1 VISVLEINK
10 VHNLDCFEGIKQ
22 LDDKSVDM
30 VITSPPYWALRDY
43 GIDKQ
48 FGLQPT
54 FEKYVKQLIK
64 LFDEIKRVL
73 KDDGSCWVNVG
84 DTYYGGGTGQ
94 DKSMSNG
101 KYVKE
106 HFKGIANALNA
117 RDKNFNYQSKCLC
130 MVPERFAIGMVN
142 NGWILRNQII
152 WYKPNAMPHPVK
164 DRFTV
169 DFEKLFFF
177 TKNTKYYFETQ
188 REAVKE
194 DSIKRAC
201 RGRNHKSQSSCGNW
215 QQDYSGYDN
224 IEERYKK
231 GELRGVHKD
240 GRNKRTVWEI
250 TLKQGKYNHCAP
262 YPPELV
268 ETPILAGCPEK
279 GIVLDPFMGSGTT
292 AITCLKNNRN
302 FIGFELNP
310 EYVKICMDRVK
321 PLMSQTKLTEVSPH
335 SSHD

>member
-1 VISVLEINK
+1 MLEINQ
-10 VHNLDCFEGIKQ
+10 VHNIDCFEGIKQ
-22 LDDKSVDM
+22 LEDKSVDM

-54 FEKYVKQLIK
+54 FKRYVEQLLK

-73 KDDGSCWVNVG
+73 KDNGTAWINLG
-84 DTYYGGGTGQ
+84 DTYYGSGTGQ
-94 DKSMSNG
+94 DKSMSHG
-101 KYVKE
+101 KYVKG
-106 HFKGIANALNA
+106 HFKGIANALNS
-117 RDKNFNYQSKCLC
+117 RDKSFDYKPKCLC
-130 MVPERFAIGMVN
+130 MVPERFAIGMIDR
-142 NGWILRNQII
+142 GWILRNQII
-152 WYKPNAMPHPVK
+152 WFKPNAMPHPVK

-188 REAVKE
+188 REPVKE

-201 RGRNHKSQSSCGNW
+201 RGRKHKSQSSWGQW
-215 QQDYSGYDN
+215 QQDYSGYDYM
-224 IEERYKK
+224 EERYKK

-262 YPPELV
+262 YPIELV

-292 AITCLKNNRN
+292 AIACLKNNRK

-310 EYVKICMDRVK
+310 EYAKICVERVK
-321 PLMSQTKLTEVSPH
+321 PLMSQTKLSEVSAD
-335 SSHD
+335 SSHN

>member
-1 VISVLEINK
+1 MIELNK
-10 VHNLDCFEGIKQ
+10 IYNLDCFEGLKQ
-22 LDDKSVDM
+22 LDDQSVDM

-54 FEKYVKQLIK
+54 FKKYVEQLLN

-73 KDDGSCWVNVG
+73 KDNGTAWINLG

-94 DKSMSNG
+94 DKSMSHG
-101 KYVKE
+101 KYVKD
-106 HFKGIANALNA
+106 HFKGIANALNS
-117 RDKNFNYQSKCLC
+117 RDKNFDYKSKCLC
-130 MVPERFAIGMVN
+130 MVPERFAVGMVDR
-142 NGWILRNQII
+142 GWILRNQII
-152 WYKPNAMPHPVK
+152 WWKPNAMPHPVK

-177 TKNTKYYFETQ
+177 SKKKDYYFETQ
-188 REAVKE
+188 REPVKE

-201 RGRNHKSQSSCGNW
+201 RGRKHKSQSSCGQW
-215 QQDYSGYDN
+215 QSEYSGYEDM
-224 IEERYKK
+224 EERYKK

-262 YPPELV
+262 YPIELV

-292 AITCLKNNRN
+292 AIACLKNNRR

-310 EYVKICMDRVK
+310 EYAKICMDRVK
-321 PLMSQTKLTEVSPH
+321 PLISQTKLLEVSQH
-335 SSHD
+335 SSHK